1 MMTSSRKVSA
11 SNVTIG
17 ALLYA
22 ILIIFALITLLPLVW
37 AISTSLKA
45 NGEVFA
51 VPPQWIPANPQ
62 WSNFGAAW
70 TLAPFER
77 FYLNTLYI
85 TALIVVGQLFTSS
98 MAGFA
103 FARLKFPGRNALFL
117 LYLASLMIPSQV
129 IMIPIF
135 LMVRDL
141 GWINSHLSLIIP
153 SLAGPFGTFL
163 FRQFFLSIPE
173 ELADS
178 ARIDGCTNLGIYW
191 RIFLP
196 LSKPA
201 LATLGIF
208 TALNTWNSFLWPLIL
223 IRSPE
228 LYTVTQGL
236 GLLRGLNQFEVPWE
250 LVMAGTVTAMIPIVI
265 VFLLAQ
271 RYFIEGITLTGVK
284 G

>member
-1 MMTSSRKVSA
+1 MNSTRKLSA
-11 SNVTIG
+11 SNVTIE

-22 ILIIFALITLLPLVW
+22 ILVIFALVTLIPLMW
-37 AISTSLKA
+37 AISTSLKP
-45 NGEVFA
+45 NGDVFS
-51 VPPQWIPANPQ
+51 VPPQWIPSSPQ
-62 WSNFGAAW
+62 WSNFESAW

-77 FYLNTLYI
+77 FYFNTAYI
-85 TALIVVGQLFTSS
+85 TGLIVLGQLITSS

-103 FARLKFPGRNALFL
+103 FARLKFPGRDTLFL
-117 LYLASLMIPSQV
+117 FYLASLMIPSQV
-129 IMIPIF
+129 IMIPVF

-141 GWINSHLSLIIP
+141 GWVNSHLSLIIP

-173 ELADS
+173 ELADA
-178 ARIDGCTNLGIYW
+178 ARIDGCTQLGIYW

-201 LATLGIF
+201 LATLGVF

>member
-1 MMTSSRKVSA
+1 MINSTHNVSA
-11 SNVTIG
+11 WNIALNVLQYT
-17 ALLYA
+17 
-22 ILIIFALITLLPLVW
+22 ILIIFAVITLQPLLW
-37 AISTSLKA
+37 AISTSLKS
-45 NGEVFA
+45 NSEIFA
-51 VPPQWIPANPQ
+51 VPPQWIPSIPQ
-62 WSNFGAAW
+62 WSNFEAAW
-70 TLAPFER
+70 TLAPFQN
-77 FYLNTLYI
+77 FYLNTVYI
-85 TALIVVGQLFTSS
+85 TALIVLGQLITSS

-103 FARLKFPGRNALFL
+103 FARLKFPGRNVLFMF
-117 LYLASLMIPSQV
+117 YLAALMIPSQV

-163 FRQFFLSIPE
+163 FRQFFLAIPE
-173 ELADS
+173 ELADA

-271 RYFIEGITLTGVK
+271 RYFIEGITLTGIK